1 MLHKMAEEEEGD
13 DDDDDSDEEEDADAA
28 AEKSE
33 DEEDEED
40 EEVPQKYS
48 EFWGEFGKSIKLGVI
63 EDSKNRKKLMQLLR
77 FQSTRSP
84 DTAVS
89 LQSYVDNMP
98 DNQKHIYYISA
109 ATLDEATRSPFL
121 ERVRAKGF
129 EVLFFVE
136 NLDEYLNIQE
146 FEDYPL
152 QSVTKEGLDLGDG
165 KGLESYMEE
174 KEEDFKPLTDW
185 LKETYGS
192 KVSKVTLS
200 SRLESSPMIIP
211 TGKYGQTANMERITA
226 GQAFGRGGAKA
237 TKLVEIN
244 FRHPVIKAMKDKVA
258 ALDEDADDQDLKDYA
273 HMLYDVA
280 LVNSGFAID
289 GDMIKEFHSRM
300 ERVVRGG
307 LDVSADAEV
316 EELPEF
322 ADDEEDEE
330 DDDDD
335 DDDEEEEEE
344 IDDLDDEEDEEE
356 EEGKDEL

>member
-13 DDDDDSDEEEDADAA
+13 DDDDDSDEEEDADAVK
-28 AEKSE
+28 EGE
-33 DEEDEED
+33 EGDDDEEEK
-40 EEVPQKYS
+40 EVPQKYS

-63 EDSKNRKKLMQLLR
+63 EDTKNRKKLMQLLR

-84 DTAVS
+84 DKAIS

-98 DNQKHIYYISA
+98 EKQKNIYYISA
-109 ATLDEATRSPFL
+109 ASMEEAERSPFL
-121 ERVRAKGF
+121 ERVKAKGF
-129 EVLFFVE
+129 EVLYFVE

-165 KGLESYMEE
+165 KGLETYMEE
-174 KEEDFKPLTDW
+174 KEEEFKPLTDW
-185 LKETYGS
+185 LKDTYGS

-226 GQAFGRGGAKA
+226 GQAFGRAGAKA

-244 FRHPVIKAMKDKVA
+244 FRHPVIKAMKDRVA
-258 ALDEDADDQDLKDYA
+258 ALDEDAEDQDLKDYA
-273 HMLYDVA
+273 NMLYDVA
-280 LVNSGFAID
+280 LVNSGFAINS
-289 GDMIKEFHSRM
+289 DMIQEFETRM
-300 ERVVRGG
+300 ERVVRSG
-307 LDVSADAEV
+307 LEVDSSAGVDAM
-316 EELPEF
+316 PEF
-322 ADDEEDEE
+322 ADDE

-335 DDDEEEEEE
+335 DDDSDEEEEEE
-344 IDDLDDEEDEEE
+344 MDLDDEDEASS
-356 EEGKDEL
+356 GGHDEL